1 MDVIPMTVFM
11 TFSLAMV
18 GSLKTFQAGLQFY
31 GVCGNGSAPVSI
43 DCCLRPKEDG
53 RPFMPSKKE
62 KVPEIPVLDF
72 ERPVVELQRK
82 ITALKHRQRTPQD
95 FGREIRVLEERAEV
109 LQKQIF
115 SDLTPW
121 QKVQL
126 ARHPGRPYTL
136 DYIPRLISDFRELHG
151 DRRFADDGAM
161 IAGIGFFEGTPV
173 VVLGQQKGRKT
184 KEKLARNMGMVKPEG
199 YRKSMRLM
207 DLAARFGHPVL
218 CLLDTPG
225 AFPGIDAEE
234 RGQAEAVAKSLE
246 VMASLPVPI
255 VSVVIG
261 EGGSGGALAIGV
273 ADRVLMMENAVYSVI
288 SPEGCASILFR
299 SDDRKADAAA
309 AMKVTAPEI
318 LRLGVIDA
326 IVPEAPGGAH
336 RDFDVT
342 ARNLAAALRQCLAE
356 LMPLSPKTLK
366 DQRYDKYR
374 RMGAFVESVGPDNL
388 S

>member
-1 MDVIPMTVFM
+1 
-11 TFSLAMV
+11 
-18 GSLKTFQAGLQFY
+18 
-31 GVCGNGSAPVSI
+31 
-43 DCCLRPKEDG
+43 
-53 RPFMPSKKE
+53 MPTKKE
-62 KVPEIPVLDF
+62 KAPEIPVLDF

-82 ITALKHRQRTPQD
+82 IATLRTRSKGAHD
-95 FGREIRVLEERAEV
+95 ISRELRILEERAEE
-109 LQKQIF
+109 LQKRIF
-115 SDLTPW
+115 SEITPW

-126 ARHPGRPYTL
+126 ARHPARPYTL
-136 DYIPRLISDFRELHG
+136 DYVARIITDFRELHG

-161 IAGIGFFEGTPV
+161 VGGMGFFEGIPV

-184 KEKLARNMGMVKPEG
+184 KEKLARNLGMVKPEG

-207 DLAARFGHPVL
+207 DLAARFGKPVI

-246 VMASLPVPI
+246 VMAALPVPI
-255 VSVVIG
+255 ISIVVG

-273 ADRVLMMENAVYSVI
+273 ADRVLMLENAVYSVI

-309 AMKVTAPEI
+309 AMKLTAPEI
-318 LRLGVIDA
+318 LRLGVIDE
-326 IVPEAPGGAH
+326 IIPEAPGGAH
-336 RDFDVT
+336 RDYDLT
-342 ARNLAAALRQCLAE
+342 AKNLAAAIRRNLAE
-356 LMPLSPKTLK
+356 LMPLSPQKLK
-366 DQRYDKYR
+366 DLRYDKYR
-374 RMGAFVESVGPDNL
+374 RMGAFVEAGGKDL

>member
-1 MDVIPMTVFM
+1 
-11 TFSLAMV
+11 
-18 GSLKTFQAGLQFY
+18 
-31 GVCGNGSAPVSI
+31 
-43 DCCLRPKEDG
+43 
-53 RPFMPSKKE
+53 MPIKKE
-62 KVPEIPVLDF
+62 KAPEIPVLDF
-72 ERPVVELQRK
+72 ERPIVDLQRK
-82 ITALKHRQRTPQD
+82 IVALKHRSKAPHELS
-95 FGREIRVLEERAEV
+95 REIRILEERAAQ
-109 LQKQIF
+109 LQKKIF

-126 ARHPGRPYTL
+126 ARHPARPYTL
-136 DYIPRLISDFRELHG
+136 DYIARIVTDFRELHG

-161 IAGIGFFEGTPV
+161 IAGIGFFEGQPV

-255 VSVVIG
+255 LSIVIG

-309 AMKVTAPEI
+309 AMKITAPEI
-318 LRLGVIDA
+318 LRLGVIDE
-326 IVPEAPGGAH
+326 IIPEAPGGAH
-336 RDFDVT
+336 RDFDLT
-342 ARNLAAALRQCLAE
+342 ARNLAEAIHRNLAE
-356 LMPLSPKTLK
+356 LAPLSAQQLK

-374 RMGAFVESVGPDNL
+374 RMGAYVESGGRDAL

>member
-1 MDVIPMTVFM
+1 M
-11 TFSLAMV
+11 
-18 GSLKTFQAGLQFY
+18 
-31 GVCGNGSAPVSI
+31 AP
-43 DCCLRPKEDG
+43 
-53 RPFMPSKKE
+53 KKD
-62 KVPEIPVLDF
+62 KAQEIPVLDF
-72 ERPVVELQRK
+72 EKPVVELQK
-82 ITALKHRQRTPQD
+82 KLQALKARPKGSAGMREQVRT
-95 FGREIRVLEERAEV
+95 LESRIDI

-136 DYIPRLISDFRELHG
+136 DYAPRLLTNFHELHG
-151 DRRFADDGAM
+151 DRRFADDAAM
-161 IAGIGFFEGTPV
+161 IAGMGFFGDTPV
-173 VVLGQQKGRKT
+173 VLLGQQKGRTT
-184 KEKLARNMGMVKPEG
+184 KEKLARNLGMVKPEG

-207 DLAARFGHPVL
+207 DLAARFGKPII

-246 VMASLPVPI
+246 VMASMPVPI
-255 VSVVIG
+255 ISIVIG

-273 ADRVLMMENAVYSVI
+273 ADRILMMENSIYSVI

-299 SDDRKADAAA
+299 SDEKKAEAAE
-309 AMKVTAPEI
+309 AMKITAPD
-318 LRLGVIDA
+318 LMRLGVIDE
-326 IVPEAPGGAH
+326 IVPEATGGAH

-342 ARNLAAALRQCLAE
+342 AQNLAAAIRRHLDE
-356 LMPLSPKTLK
+356 LIQLPSQKLK
-366 DQRYDKYR
+366 DLRYAKFR
-374 RMGAFVESVGPDNL
+374 QMGAFVEAGGLGSV

>member
-1 MDVIPMTVFM
+1 
-11 TFSLAMV
+11 
-18 GSLKTFQAGLQFY
+18 
-31 GVCGNGSAPVSI
+31 
-43 DCCLRPKEDG
+43 
-53 RPFMPSKKE
+53 MPSKKE
-62 KVPEIPVLDF
+62 KAPEVPVLDF

-82 ITALKHRQRTPQD
+82 IAALKQRPKGSHD
-95 FGREIRVLEERAEV
+95 LGREIRLLEERAED

-115 SDLTPW
+115 SELSPW

-136 DYIPRLISDFRELHG
+136 DYIPRLLTDFRELHG

-184 KEKLARNMGMVKPEG
+184 KEKLARNLGMVKPEG

-255 VSVVIG
+255 ISVVIG

-309 AMKVTAPEI
+309 AMKITAPEI
-318 LRLGVIDA
+318 LRLGIIDG
-326 IVPEAPGGAH
+326 IIPEAPGGAH
-336 RDFDVT
+336 RDFDTT
-342 ARNLAAALRQCLAE
+342 AKNLATAIRQHLDE
-356 LMPLSPKTLK
+356 LTPLSPQALK

-374 RMGAFVESVGPDNL
+374 RMGAFVESGGLDKL